1 MIPRFLHQIWIG
13 PDPIPEQYE
22 PYTRTWQDL
31 HPGWEYRL
39 WTEDN
44 LPVMRNRALF
54 DRAEDLVPAPN
65 VQQFRADVLR
75 YEVLWSF
82 GGVYIDIDFECLS
95 NIEHLIEDLEVF
107 AAWEAQGQWVNNA
120 IMGAEPGLS
129 FIDRIITGLEA
140 SAEHHKGQRPNIST
154 GPQYLTKLHRRYPG
168 ALTVL
173 PQHLF
178 YPYSYADVGTPRER
192 GPFPDAVAVHHWA
205 NRRRTLARG
214 AR

>member
-1 MIPRFLHQIWIG
+1 MIPRVLHQIWIG
-13 PDPIPEQYE
+13 PDPIPEQYKSY
-22 PYTRTWQDL
+22 PKTWQDL

-44 LPVMRNRALF
+44 LPVMRNRSLF

-82 GGVYIDIDFECLS
+82 GGVYVDIDFECLS
-95 NIEHLIEDLEVF
+95 NIEHLIEDVEVF

-178 YPYSYADVGTPRER
+178 YPYSYADVGTPREH
-192 GPFPDAVAVHHWA
+192 GTWPDAVAVHHWA